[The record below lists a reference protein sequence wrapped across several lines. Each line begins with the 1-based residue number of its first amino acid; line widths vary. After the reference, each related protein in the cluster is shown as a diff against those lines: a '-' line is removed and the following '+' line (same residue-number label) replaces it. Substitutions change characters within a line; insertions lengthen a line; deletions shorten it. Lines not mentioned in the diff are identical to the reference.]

1 MAQSKAKMKKAVALV
16 EITAPK
22 ITTAWNALTNV
33 TAENDKNAI
42 LAITS
47 LAKEIKLSGLSI
59 NDIKAVIKKTGN
71 ESGLVKLS
79 HVEGLTTWLAF
90 QKYKEFKALAL
101 DRQLSSAVSSYKL
114 LGSGKGEQIKT
125 WGAIA
130 KAIKEARAVKNAK
143 SKASKAPT
151 SAKTKAEKKSQ
162 KETLIEMSAWIS
174 ALDVEAMDE
183 DTKDA
188 LAVLITE
195 VEAKNE
201 VLADI

>member
-1 MAQSKAKMKKAVALV
+1 MAKAKSTKAPV

-59 NDIKAVIKKTGN
+59 NDIKGVIKKTGN

-125 WGAIA
+125 YPAIA
-130 KAIKEARAVKNAK
+130 KAIKDARAVKNAK
-143 SKASKAPT
+143 SKAQKAPT

-174 ALDVEAMDE
+174 GLDVQAMDE